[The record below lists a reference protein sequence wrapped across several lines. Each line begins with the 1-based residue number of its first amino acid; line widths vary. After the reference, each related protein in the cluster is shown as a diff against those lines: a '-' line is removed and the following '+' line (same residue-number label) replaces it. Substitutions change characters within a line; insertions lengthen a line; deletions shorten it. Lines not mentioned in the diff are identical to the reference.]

1 MPRPT
6 LVKLPS
12 LAHWR
17 IRRGLSQRALGEQA
31 GTSRVNVGRI
41 ETGGETR
48 PSMARKLAEALG
60 VKVDELLRQPPDD

>member
-12 LAHWR
+12 LA
-17 IRRGLSQRALGEQA
+17 
-31 GTSRVNVGRI
+31 RI

-60 VKVDELLRQPPDD
+60 VEVDDLLHQPPDG